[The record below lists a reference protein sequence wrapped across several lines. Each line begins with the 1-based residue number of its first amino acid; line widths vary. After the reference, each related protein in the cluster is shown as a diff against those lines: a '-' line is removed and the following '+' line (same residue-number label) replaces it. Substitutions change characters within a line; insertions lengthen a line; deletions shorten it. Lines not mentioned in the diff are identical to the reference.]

1 MIGSPE
7 DGYGAAGER
16 LQRAQALG
24 VGALLAAAAL
34 TALFLQ
40 RFAPARFVLREAGGA
55 VLAACAVVLACYAVG
70 RSAIRWERSAISDQ
84 RSGVWDAFLV
94 GLPLFGTL
102 IALVAWIS
110 VRPVVIVT
118 HAAALAGLVLLIA
131 DRRSLI
137 APWKVSWLLAP
148 PVLLALIAAAAPVNA
163 PDELVYKLAVPHAWQ
178 LYGRMVELSLNS
190 NSYLAMAF
198 QATDLAALLLGG
210 GIAAKLVHF
219 ALYLAALA
227 AIHRLA
233 MRIAP
238 RAGWWPVI
246 VLAWTPALMFIAGWC
261 FNEWGVLGLLALAV
275 ERYHR
280 WLESRDAVEL
290 RIAFAAA
297 GGAIAAKY
305 TAFPFVAALAI
316 IVMWRHRREPRVLL
330 QAALITIAA
339 GGFFY
344 VRNAVWT
351 GSPVAP
357 LLLPDAPAVQSYRGE
372 SGWRDLITGADVFD
386 ARVADE
392 SLGILLAVSFLA
404 GLLALRSRNAAARDL
419 ALIGALQMPL
429 LLTIGP
435 GSRNIINGV
444 APLAI
449 AGATLLGETW
459 HDLRPSLRALGGAI
473 AGVALAAQLVLV
485 LFSFHDYDVLP
496 YLGGAESAGQ
506 YVMRQ
511 RPFAKPYAWMARET
525 PRGGRVLLLGEN
537 ATYYLD
543 RPAVAGGNLDGPRI
557 AKWLARFPSPD
568 ALHAELRAQ
577 GIGYV
582 ILRKTWYRAGH
593 RPLTPIESEQMLE
606 VTPQTDRVVTAMLKT
621 MAILRYRDE
630 EYLIFQLAPSPGPAA
645 PRTPTAVE

>member
-1 MIGSPE
+1 MQRSQAVGV
-7 DGYGAAGER
+7 AA
-16 LQRAQALG
+16 LI
-24 VGALLAAAAL
+24 VAAAL

-40 RFAPARFVLREAGGA
+40 RFVPARLVLRETGGA
-55 VLAACAVVLACYAVG
+55 LLAAGAVALACYGAG
-70 RSAIRWERSAISDQ
+70 RAAIRDR
-84 RSGVWDAFLV
+84 RSGFLDAFLI

-102 IALVAWIS
+102 VALIAWIS

-118 HAAALAGLVLLIA
+118 HAAALAGIVLLIA

-137 APWKVSWLLAP
+137 ASRPPWLLAP
-148 PVLLALIAAAAPVNA
+148 PILLAFMAAIAPVNA
-163 PDELVYKLAVPHAWQ
+163 PDELIYKLAVPHAYE
-178 LYGRMVELSLNS
+178 LYGRMVELPLNS

-198 QATDLAALLLGG
+198 QFTDLAALLLGG

-233 MRIAP
+233 ARIAP

-246 VLAWTPALMFIAGWC
+246 VLAWTPALMLIAGWC
-261 FNEWGVLGLLALAV
+261 FNEWGVLGLLALSV

-280 WLESRDAVEL
+280 WLESQDRTDFLV
-290 RIAFAAA
+290 AFAAA

-305 TAFPFVAALAI
+305 TAIPFVAALGLL
-316 IVMWRHRREPRVLL
+316 VLWRHRRVALK
-330 QAALITIAA
+330 AALIVIAA

-344 VRNAVWT
+344 LRNAIWT

-372 SGWRDLITGADVFD
+372 SGWLDLATGADIFD

-404 GLLALRSRNAAARDL
+404 GFLALRSRNATARDL
-419 ALIGALQMPL
+419 ALIGAIQMPL

-449 AGATLLGETW
+449 AGAALIGEAW
-459 HDLRPSLRALGGAI
+459 HDLRPSLRAVGGALAAI
-473 AGVALAAQLVLV
+473 ALTAQLVLV
-485 LFSFHDYDVLP
+485 FFSFHDYDVLP
-496 YLGGAESAGQ
+496 YLGGSETAGQ

-511 RPFAKPYAWMARET
+511 RPFAKPYAWIAQQT
-525 PRGGRVLLLGEN
+525 PRSARVLLLGEN

-543 RPAVAGGNLDGPRI
+543 RPSVAGGNLDGPRI
-557 AKWLARFPSPD
+557 AKWLARFPTPA
-568 ALHAELRAQ
+568 ALHAELLRQ
-577 GIGYV
+577 RITHV
-582 ILRKTWYRAGH
+582 ILRKKWYRAGH
-593 RPLTPIESEQMLE
+593 RPLTPIESELMLE
-606 VTPQTDRVVTAMLKT
+606 VAPETDRVVTAMLKT
-621 MAILRYRDE
+621 LAVLRYRDE
-630 EYLIFQLAPSPGPAA
+630 EYLIFQLRPPPGPAV
-645 PRTPTAVE
+645 PRIPTAGG